1 MDTPAA
7 DTPSMYQLLVLVD
20 PVSLAGSNRIG
31 FPFGL
36 NPVAQVVS
44 AFLCVGRFSFS

>member
-1 MDTPAA
+1 MTIDDQEQEMGTPAA

-36 NPVAQVVS
+36 NPLRNS
-44 AFLCVGRFSFS
+44 R